1 MAKITENKQGKK
13 NIRAKTKPEKY
24 INPLT
29 DFGFKHIFKDKE
41 SMLNFLNAI
50 LKIKGDIID
59 LTYGDTER
67 TPHSDEERVARFD
80 LYCTTGTGEHI
91 IIEMQNSGQKYFKD
105 RTIYYITSPI
115 QEQAPKGGDKNWN
128 YKLTPVYSVNI
139 LNFSM
144 KDVKLLY
151 EPQELEEPQEL
162 DKPIKKEAE
171 YITRV
176 QFMDIETKQIFSKKV
191 TLAYLE
197 LPLFDLT
204 EDQLKTDLEKWTY
217 VLKNLPNLTDLPK
230 ILDNN
235 VFRRVFHIAAV
246 ANLSKAE
253 RQEYNNSLKNYRD
266 MYNSIVQRDERITS
280 LNHEIAG
287 YQQRE
292 AGYQQR
298 EAGYQQRE
306 ATKDK
311 IIAELRHQLD
321 LKGMQGA

>member
-1 MAKITENKQGKK
+1 MAKITENKPKKK
-13 NIRAKTKPEKY
+13 NIREKVKPEKY

-41 SMLNFLNAI
+41 SMLYFLNAI
-50 LKIKGDIID
+50 LKIKGEITD

-80 LYCTTGTGEHI
+80 LYCTLDTGEHI
-91 IIEMQNSGQKYFKD
+91 IIEMQNGGQKYFKD

-139 LNFSM
+139 LNFKM

-151 EPQELEEPQEL
+151 EQQELEEMQELHEPQEL
-162 DKPIKKEAE
+162 DNPIKKEAQ

-191 TLAYLE
+191 TLMYLE
-197 LPLFDLT
+197 LPVFDLE
-204 EDQLKTDLEKWTY
+204 EDQLQTDLEKWTY
-217 VLKNLPNLTDLPK
+217 ILKNLPNLTDLPK

-246 ANLSKAE
+246 ANLSKQE
-253 RQEYNNSLKNYRD
+253 RQEYNNSLKNYID
-266 MYNSIVQRDERITS
+266 MYNSISQRDEKIVQQEMMLLLKDNSIT
-280 LNHEIAG
+280 
-287 YQQRE
+287 
-292 AGYQQR
+292 
-298 EAGYQQRE
+298 
-306 ATKDK
+306 
-311 IIAELRHQLD
+311 D
-321 LKGMQGA
+321 LTQENKK